1 MSDNYLQP
9 LIDESFEINE
19 THQYYLHLHLRDDYF
34 SYALLNV
41 AKNKFITLGESFNSF
56 ENFHAIKKEHPLLS
70 YPYGKVK
77 IMVESVNTTLIPNA
91 LFDSNAPEK
100 YLKFNSELPDDE
112 IIQVDSIR
120 LMDAVNVYSVHENQL
135 NLIRKIYSNAEIHHS
150 ATPLLQG
157 LLWLSKN
164 SVGKQLILNIS
175 DSSFEAV
182 MLDKNQAIF
191 YNQFQFFSPEDFV
204 YYVLF
209 ICEQLKTSP
218 EELNVYFAG
227 KLDRQSPVFSMVHR
241 YIKNIDFIR
250 LSDIF
255 EYSYKID
262 ARAQQSF
269 FSLFNLGLCE

>member
-9 LIDESFEINE
+9 LIDETFDINE
-19 THQYYLHLHLRDDYF
+19 THQYYLHLHIRDDYF

-41 AKNKFITLGESFNSF
+41 AKNKFIALGESFSSF
-56 ENFHAIKKEHPLLS
+56 ENFHSIKKDHQLLTYS
-70 YPYGKVK
+70 YSKVR
-77 IMVESVNTTLIPNA
+77 IMIESANTTLVPTA
-91 LFDSNAPEK
+91 LFDSNDPKK
-100 YLKFNSELPDDE
+100 YLAFNAQLQEED
-112 IIQVDSIR
+112 IILTDPIR
-120 LMDAVNVYSVHENQL
+120 LMDAVNVFSVQENQY
-135 NLIRKIYSNAEIHHS
+135 NLIQKIYSSAHIHHS
-150 ATPLLQG
+150 ASPLLQG
-157 LLWLSKN
+157 LLLLTKN
-164 SVGKQLILNIS
+164 ANSKQLFLNIS
-175 DSSFEAV
+175 DSSFEAT
-182 MLDKNQAIF
+182 MLNKNQVIY

-218 EELNVYFAG
+218 EELNVFFSG

-262 ARAQQSF
+262 ARAQQCF